1 MLQNIKL
8 EEMKKTITLFSG
20 ILMAAGIY
28 AQSFQINAIGSYNT
42 GVFDDGAAEI
52 TAYDT
57 TTQRLFFVNASNSSI
72 QVLDISNPALPKL
85 QNTIILTPYGA
96 SANSVAFKNGV
107 LAAAVEDTNKQAN
120 GKVVFFD
127 AAGVY
132 LNDVPVGALPD
143 MLTFSPDGNKIVVAN
158 EGEPNDDYTIDPEGS
173 VSIIDISA
181 GVSQATVS
189 NVSFALFNNVIDSLE
204 SGMPSGW
211 LNAGGY
217 FNTSSAN
224 SGNGKAG
231 LNTTGDIIRTGK
243 YSALQGLSF
252 YAKISSAGANWQTSI
267 EISQDSMVWTAIDT
281 IIADGNNTGDVVDS
295 IYRKFNYNVGSS
307 LPHYVRFNM
316 YNRIGGSFYFDDIE
330 VSTISKDVR
339 VFGPNATVAMD
350 LEPEYITVDQ
360 NNAFAYVSCQENN
373 AIVKVDLS
381 TATAVEIMPLGYKDW
396 SAVGNTLDASDK
408 DGVINMRNYPIK
420 GMYMPDAI
428 DGHVIGGNF
437 YIFTANEGDSRD
449 YDGFSEEDRIKDII
463 LDSIAFPNYARLQD
477 EDSLGRLNI
486 TNTMG
491 DIDNDGDFDEL
502 YSYGARSFS
511 IFSTTG
517 ALIYDS
523 GDDFESYIAAN
534 HATHFNSNN
543 DDNDSFD
550 KRSDDKGVE
559 PEAIIVEEI
568 RGKQYAFIGLER
580 MGGIMVYDVSNVNA
594 PTFEQYFLNR
604 NFSAVATDSAAGD
617 LGPEGLFFIPASVS
631 PNGLDLL
638 VASNE
643 ISGNVSIYSLSF
655 TTSLIENGI
664 KGIELSIYPN
674 PSKGN
679 TVNLNK
685 MATGSIFNMIGKE
698 VVRFDHTNTI
708 DISSLTEGMYIIKTT
723 SGESQKLIKN

>member
-1 MLQNIKL
+1 
-8 EEMKKTITLFSG
+8 MKKTTTLLSS
-20 ILMAAGIY
+20 ILLSAGLY
-28 AQSFQINAIGSYNT
+28 AQSFQMNAIGTYNT
-42 GVFDDGAAEI
+42 GIFDDGAAEI
-52 TAYDT
+52 TAYDS
-57 TTQRLFFVNASNSSI
+57 TTQRLFFVNASNSSV
-72 QVLDISNPALPKL
+72 QVLDISNPAIPLL
-85 QNTIILTPYGA
+85 QNTISLTPYGA

-132 LNDVPVGALPD
+132 LNAVTVGALPD
-143 MLTFSPDGNKIVVAN
+143 MLLFTPDGNKVIVAN
-158 EGEPNDDYTIDPEGS
+158 EGEPNDDYTVDPEGS

-181 GVSQATVS
+181 GVTQATVS
-189 NVSFALFNNVIDSLE
+189 NVSFASYNNVVDSLE
-204 SGMPSGW
+204 SGMPAGW

-217 FNTSSAN
+217 FNTNSAN

-243 YSALQGLSF
+243 YSAVQELTF
-252 YAKISSAGANWQTSI
+252 FAKISSAGADWQTAI
-267 EISQDSMVWTAIDT
+267 EVSQDSIVWTAIDT
-281 IIADGNNTGDVVDS
+281 IVADGNNTGDVVDS
-295 IYRKFNYNVGSS
+295 VYRKFNYNVGSN

-316 YNRIGGSFYFDDIE
+316 YNRIGGSFYFDDVE
-330 VSTISKDVR
+330 VRTISKDVR
-339 VFGPNATVAMD
+339 IFGPNATVAMD

-373 AIVKVDLS
+373 AIVKIDLT

-396 SAVGNTLDASDK
+396 SVAGNTLDASDK
-408 DGVINMRNYPIK
+408 DGAINMRNYPIK

-428 DGHVIGGNF
+428 DGHLIGNNF

-449 YDGFSEEDRIKDII
+449 YSGYSEESRVKDLL
-463 LDSIAFPNYARLQD
+463 LDSIVFPNYAGLQD

-486 TNTMG
+486 TTTLG
-491 DIDNDGDFDEL
+491 DIDNDGDYDEI
-502 YSYGARSFS
+502 YAYGARSFS
-511 IFSTTG
+511 IFSTSG

-604 NFSAVATDSAAGD
+604 DFSALATDSAAGD

-655 TTSLIENGI
+655 TTSLGENGK
-664 KGIELSIYPN
+664 KGVELSVYPN
-674 PSKGN
+674 PTNGN
-679 TVNLNK
+679 TVNMNK
-685 MATGSIFNMIGKE
+685 VATGSIFNMIGKE
-698 VVRFDHTNTI
+698 VARFNNTNTI
-708 DISSLTEGMYIIKTT
+708 QISSLTEGMYIIKTQL
-723 SGESQKLIKN
+723 GESKKLIVR